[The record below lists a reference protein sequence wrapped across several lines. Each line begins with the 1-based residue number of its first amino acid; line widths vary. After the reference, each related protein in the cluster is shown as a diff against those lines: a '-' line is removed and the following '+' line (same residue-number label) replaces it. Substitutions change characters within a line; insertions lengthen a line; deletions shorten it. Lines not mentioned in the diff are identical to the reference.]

1 MICSPDEHAEPMHD
15 LIRVF
20 LTYLEHE
27 RRYSMHTVESYARDL
42 AQWEAF
48 IAEEYPE
55 CTAHAALVDT
65 GVVRAFLGLLMEN
78 GSARSSAARK
88 LSALRSFFKY
98 SVRQRRITVDPT
110 HRLQTPKREK
120 RLPQY
125 IDEPSMRKVLALP
138 DPSTFEGARDGAILE
153 LLYSSG
159 IRRAELLGLR
169 TKDIDF
175 SQRTVKVIGKGNKQ
189 RIIPFGA
196 EADASLRRYIGMR
209 STAASADALR
219 DLPLFLS
226 RRGTRIAPS
235 SLTDIVHKYLQE
247 VTELSQKS
255 PHVLR
260 HSCATHL
267 LNNGADLRVVKELLG
282 HESLSTTQIYTHVTL
297 ERLQKIYRQAHPKAG
312 EEQSAESPHQ

>member
-1 MICSPDEHAEPMHD
+1 MICPPDEHAEPMHD
-15 LIRVF
+15 LIREF

-27 RRYSMHTVESYARDL
+27 RRYSMHTVDSYARDL

-48 IAEEYPE
+48 IAEGYPE
-55 CTAHAALVDT
+55 CAGNPALVDA
-65 GVVRAFLGLLMEN
+65 GAVRAFLGLLMEN

-98 SVRQRRITVDPT
+98 CVRQHRIPADPT
-110 HRLQTPKREK
+110 QRLQTPKREK

-125 IDEPSMRKVLALP
+125 IDEPSMRRVLALP
-138 DPSTFEGARDGAILE
+138 DRSRFEGARDAAILE

-169 TKDIDF
+169 MKDIDLA
-175 SQRTVKVIGKGNKQ
+175 QRTIKVLGKGNKQ

-196 EADASLRRYIGMR
+196 EADTSLRQYMGMR
-209 STAASADALR
+209 ATVAPEDTLR

-226 RRGTRIAPS
+226 RRGTPIAPS

-260 HSCATHL
+260 HTCATHL

-312 EEQSAESPHQ
+312 EELSAELPHQ